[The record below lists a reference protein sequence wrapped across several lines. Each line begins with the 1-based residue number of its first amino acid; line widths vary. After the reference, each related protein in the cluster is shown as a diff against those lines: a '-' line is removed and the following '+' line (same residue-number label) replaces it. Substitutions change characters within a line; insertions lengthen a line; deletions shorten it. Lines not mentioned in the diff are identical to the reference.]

1 MKESPMKT
9 SARNQLVGTVKAIK
23 HGAVNDEVIVAL
35 NGGQELAATIT
46 CDSREYL
53 ELKEGKP
60 VVALIKS
67 TSVIIATDAAHIR
80 LSARNRLTGTISN
93 ISRGA
98 VYSLVEIDLGNNVS
112 IIAGITIESSD
123 GLDLHV
129 GQTAT
134 ALFKAGSV
142 ILGVPA

>member
-9 SARNQLVGTVKAIK
+9 SARNQLVGTVKSIK
-23 HGAVNDEVIVAL
+23 HGAVNDETL
-35 NGGQELAATIT
+35 SGGQELAATIT
-46 CDSREYL
+46 CDSSEYL

-67 TSVIIATDAAHIR
+67 TSVIIATDAAHIK

>member
-1 MKESPMKT
+1 MKT

-67 TSVIIATDAAHIR
+67 TSVI
-80 LSARNRLTGTISN
+80 G
-93 ISRGA
+93 
-98 VYSLVEIDLGNNVS
+98 VF

-123 GLDLHV
+123 GLELQV

>member
-1 MKESPMKT
+1 MKT
-9 SARNQLVGTVKAIK
+9 SARNQLVGTVRHIK
-23 HGAVNDEVIVAL
+23 HGVVNDEITVTL
-35 NGGQELAATIT
+35 KGGQEICATIT

-53 ELKEGKP
+53 DLKEGDP
-60 VVALIKS
+60 LVALIKS
-67 TSVIIATDAAHIR
+67 TSIIIATDAAHIK
-80 LSARNRLTGTISN
+80 LSARNQLTGTISN

-98 VYSLVEIDLGNNVS
+98 VYSLVEIDLGSGVS
-112 IIAGITIESSD
+112 VIAGITIESTD
-123 GLDLHV
+123 GLDLHP

>member
-1 MKESPMKT
+1 MKT
-9 SARNQLVGTVKAIK
+9 SARNQLVGTVKHIK
-23 HGAVNDEVIVAL
+23 HGVVNDEITVTL
-35 NGGQELAATIT
+35 KGGQEICATIT

-53 ELKEGKP
+53 DLKEGDP

-67 TSVIIATDAAHIR
+67 TSIIIATDAAHIK
-80 LSARNRLTGTISN
+80 LSARNQLTGTISN

-98 VYSLVEIDLGNNVS
+98 VYSLVEIDLGNGVS
-112 IIAGITIESSD
+112 VIAGITIESTD
-123 GLDLHV
+123 GLDLHP

>member
-1 MKESPMKT
+1 MKT
-9 SARNQLVGTVKAIK
+9 SARNQLVGTVKNIK
-23 HGAVNDEVIVAL
+23 HGAVNDEVMITL
-35 NGGQELAATIT
+35 SGGQELSATIT

-53 ELKEGKP
+53 DLKNGDP

-67 TSVIIATDAAHIR
+67 TSIIIATDASHIK
-80 LSARNRLTGTISN
+80 LSARNQLTGTISN

-98 VYSLVEIDLGNNVS
+98 VYSLVEIDVGNNVS
-112 IIAGITIESSD
+112 IIAGITIESTD
-123 GLDLHV
+123 GLDLHP

>member
-1 MKESPMKT
+1 MKT
-9 SARNQLVGTVKAIK
+9 SARNQLVGTVKHIK
-23 HGAVNDEVIVAL
+23 HGVVNDEITVTL
-35 NGGQELAATIT
+35 KGGQEICATIT

-53 ELKEGKP
+53 DLKEGDP

-67 TSVIIATDAAHIR
+67 TSIIIATDAAHIK
-80 LSARNRLTGTISN
+80 LSARNQLTGTISN

-98 VYSLVEIDLGNNVS
+98 VYSLVEIDLGNGVS
-112 IIAGITIESSD
+112 VIAGITIESTD
-123 GLDLHV
+123 GLDLHP
-129 GQTAT
+129 GQTAA

>member
-1 MKESPMKT
+1 MKT

-23 HGAVNDEVIVAL
+23 HGAVNEEVSAAL
-35 NGGQELAATIT
+35 NDGQELAVTIT

-67 TSVIIATDAAHIR
+67 TSIIVAADTDKVK
-80 LSARNRLTGTISN
+80 LSARNRLNGTIRN
-93 ISRGA
+93 ISRGS
-98 VYSLVEIDLGNNVS
+98 VYSLVDIDLGEGVS
-112 IIAGITIESSD
+112 VIAGITIESTD
-123 GLDLHV
+123 ELQLRP
-129 GQTAT
+129 GQNAS

>member
-1 MKESPMKT
+1 MKT
-9 SARNQLVGTVKAIK
+9 SARNQLVGTVKHIK
-23 HGAVNDEVIVAL
+23 HGVVNDEITVTL
-35 NGGQELAATIT
+35 KGGQEICATIT

-53 ELKEGKP
+53 DLKEGDP

-67 TSVIIATDAAHIR
+67 TSIIIATDAAHIK
-80 LSARNRLTGTISN
+80 LSARNQLTGTISN

-98 VYSLVEIDLGNNVS
+98 VYSLVEIDLGSGVS
-112 IIAGITIESSD
+112 VIAGITIESTD
-123 GLDLHV
+123 GLDLHP

>member
-1 MKESPMKT
+1 MKT
-9 SARNQLVGTVKAIK
+9 SARNQLVGTVKHIK
-23 HGAVNDEVIVAL
+23 HGVVSDEITVTL
-35 NGGQELAATIT
+35 KGGQEICATIT

-53 ELKEGKP
+53 DLKEGDP

-67 TSVIIATDAAHIR
+67 TSIIIATDAAHIK
-80 LSARNRLTGTISN
+80 LSARNQLTGTISN

-98 VYSLVEIDLGNNVS
+98 VYSLVEIDLGSGVS
-112 IIAGITIESSD
+112 VIAGITIESTD
-123 GLDLHV
+123 GLDLHP